1 MCAQTSLNEK
11 RILSFSAL
19 LASGFAVG
27 GLVVGI
33 WMGSLVI
40 VFDGVY
46 SLVSLLL
53 TLLSLAASRYISRPS
68 QGQFQF
74 GKAVIE
80 PVVIA
85 IKGGVILSIV
95 LYSLYSAITAMFS
108 GGREVD
114 TSIASLFGLVNVIG
128 CGYGWWYINQK
139 SKLFSSGLIEAES
152 KQWQMDTLLSVAVT
166 LGFFAAYGL
175 TLTPFAHYSIYA
187 DPMMMIL
194 MSFYFIKVPSEMI
207 IQALRELLMMK
218 PDRKIHDAVDH
229 EVAEIGKQFNQPMA
243 LNGVAKVGQELWV
256 NIDIHCDSKQLELAE
271 VEKAQRLLKHKLSS
285 LNLDLQLTMNVAI

>member
-19 LASGFAVG
+19 LASGFAIG
-27 GLVVGI
+27 GLAVGV

-85 IKGGVILSIV
+85 VKGAVILSIV
-95 LYSLYSAITAMFS
+95 LYSLYSAVSAMFT

-128 CGYGWWYINQK
+128 CGYGWWYIHNK
-139 SKLFSSGLIEAES
+139 SKRFSSGLIQAES

-166 LGFFAAYGL
+166 LGFCAAYAL
-175 TLTPFAHYSIYA
+175 TLTPWAHYSIYA

-194 MSFYFIKVPSEMI
+194 MSFYFIKVPAEMI
-207 IQALRELLMMK
+207 IQAARELLMMK
-218 PDRKIHDAVDH
+218 PDRKIQERVDH
-229 EVAEIGKQFNQPMA
+229 EVEAVRKHFEQEIE
-243 LNGVAKVGQELWV
+243 LNGVTKVGQELWV
-256 NIDIHCDSKQLELAE
+256 NIDIHSDAKQLDLAE
-271 VEKAQRLLKHKLSS
+271 VEKARRLLKHKLSS
-285 LNLDLQLTMNVAI
+285 LKLDLQLTMNVAI